1 MSLKKETRKQQVKY
15 LKLLIINSYNI
26 EKIGSLKNYI
36 KLVSK
41 TVRRTVGKENKKI
54 RNKIWSQ
61 WQFEANKPNK

>member
-41 TVRRTVGKENKKI
+41 TVRRTVGKENKNI

-61 WQFEANKPNK
+61 

>member
-41 TVRRTVGKENKKI
+41 TVRRTGGKENKKI

-61 WQFEANKPNK
+61 

>member
-61 WQFEANKPNK
+61 